1 MGGTI
6 KITSEEF
13 DEPAEPRCELRVVF
27 RGPNRIVKEPA
38 FPLQPK
44 ETLLIGRKET
54 CHIRLDDGSVSELH
68 AEATLSKDR
77 FGCAATLT
85 DLGSSN
91 GTQVNG
97 KTIKEPQL
105 LEAGDIIR
113 IGNSFLVF
121 REHSFLDNDVV
132 IPTLVGQSPFIRAL
146 RTQIRTIAATANI
159 TLLQGKSG
167 VGKEVAARAIHDL
180 SGRKGRFLAVNCAT
194 IEKELADSTWFG
206 HKKGAFTG
214 AHEDRQGCFEQAAGG
229 TLFLDEIGEL
239 DFKVQSK
246 LLRVVEGDYR
256 PLGHQGQP
264 LKTDARLIAAT
275 NVDLQRAVD
284 QGKFRDDLYYRLS
297 ANTLYIPPLRDRS
310 EDILLLAKS
319 FLLQEKADD
328 VTVTPRLAEALL
340 GYPFPG
346 NVRELQNILKHALQ
360 HARQHGT
367 TQLKYAFCEDK
378 FQNRQERSSELSS
391 AKLPSEDSGKL
402 PSEDS
407 GAFVKKKPTKE
418 ELLDAL
424 NRCEWNLSKVQRQFG
439 WDRHSARR
447 WMDAYD
453 LKRS

>member
-1 MGGTI
+1 MSLLVGVFMAETM
-6 KITSEEF
+6 KIAPEEF
-13 DEPAEPRCELRVVF
+13 DETAEPRSELRVVF
-27 RGPNRIVKEPA
+27 IGPNQIVKEPA
-38 FPLQPK
+38 FPLEPDG
-44 ETLLIGRKET
+44 TLLIGRKGT
-54 CHIRLDDGSVSELH
+54 SDIRLDDASVSERH
-68 AEATLSKDR
+68 ATVKATKTR
-77 FGCAATLT
+77 VGCAATLT

-297 ANTLYIPPLRDRS
+297 ANTLYIPPLRERA
-310 EDILLLAKS
+310 EDILLLAQS
-319 FLLQEKADD
+319 FLLKEKAPEVTLSPKLVD
-328 VTVTPRLAEALL
+328 VLL
-340 GYPFPG
+340 MYSFPG

-360 HARQHGT
+360 QARQHGIA
-367 TQLKYAFCEDK
+367 QLKYAFCEDK
-378 FQNRQERSSELSS
+378 FD
-391 AKLPSEDSGKL
+391 KKGISGETLGDEFGGFRK
-402 PSEDS
+402 P
-407 GAFVKKKPTKE
+407 KPKPTKE
-418 ELLDAL
+418 ELLEAL
-424 NRCEWNLSKVQRQFG
+424 KACQWNLSEVSRRYG
-439 WDRHSARR
+439 WDRHSIRR
-447 WMDAYD
+447 WIESYG